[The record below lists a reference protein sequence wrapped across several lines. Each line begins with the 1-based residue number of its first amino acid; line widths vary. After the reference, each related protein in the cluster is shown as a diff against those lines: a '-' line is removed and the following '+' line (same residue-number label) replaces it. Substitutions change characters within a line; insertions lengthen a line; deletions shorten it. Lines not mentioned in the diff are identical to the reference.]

1 MADESTRSRSIVLL
15 RHTPLTGA
23 DGLCYGRSDITLP
36 DTAPQDMANVVVALP
51 AFDRIIS
58 SPSQRCRE
66 LALAAQRAQRS
77 PAVVPT
83 FDARWLEID
92 FGRWEGLGWDAV
104 PRAELDAWAADTWN
118 YAPGGGESARELYA
132 RVAESLQDLHTATQ
146 GTRTLVVT
154 HAGPLRAATVLIQRL
169 SFAEHFNIRAE
180 PGAWVELSL

>member
-1 MADESTRSRSIVLL
+1 MAEESARSPCIFLL

-23 DGLCYGRSDITLP
+23 DGVCYGRSELP
-36 DTAPQDMANVVVALP
+36 LADTSTHDMANVVATLP

-66 LALAAQRAQRS
+66 LALAAYRAQQGR
-77 PAVVPT
+77 AVAPT

-92 FGRWEGLGWDAV
+92 FGRWEGLSWDAV

-132 RVAESLQDLHTATQ
+132 RVAESLQDLRTATQ

-154 HAGPLRAATVLIQRL
+154 HAGPLRAATVMVQRL
-169 SFAEHFNIRAE
+169 GFAEHFNIRAE
-180 PGAWVELSL
+180 PGAWVELPL